1 MAGVLLLSI
10 DRPNRATLKCGL
22 VRLAFYFTLLIGHR
36 YQEET
41 IVSLVKIIV
50 ITLLL
55 LLSILFFWR
64 FLF

>member
-1 MAGVLLLSI
+1 MSRRSTRLLF
-10 DRPNRATLKCGL
+10 RGP
-22 VRLAFYFTLLIGHR
+22 RLPAAA
-36 YQEET
+36 EET

-50 ITLLL
+50 ITLVL

>member
-1 MAGVLLLSI
+1 MLTRSTRVMFRGPPA
-10 DRPNRATLKCGL
+10 A
-22 VRLAFYFTLLIGHR
+22 
-36 YQEET
+36 EET

-50 ITLLL
+50 ITLVL

>member
-1 MAGVLLLSI
+1 MSLRSTRLLF
-10 DRPNRATLKCGL
+10 RGPWPFA
-22 VRLAFYFTLLIGHR
+22 AA
-36 YQEET
+36 EET

-50 ITLLL
+50 ITLVL

>member
-1 MAGVLLLSI
+1 MSPYST
-10 DRPNRATLKCGL
+10 RPL
-22 VRLAFYFTLLIGHR
+22 FHR
-36 YQEET
+36 NNCPLTHEET

-50 ITLLL
+50 ITLVL